1 MDSIYVMSVEY
12 AHVDK
17 IQRNDTVDLW
27 HARRGHVSYQKLG
40 ILMNKSFSMDFLNVK
55 FEKILF
61 AQDDI
66 MEKRISCHLKSQ
78 SSKPKH
84 HSS

>member
-27 HARRGHVSYQKLG
+27 HARRGHVSYQKL
-40 ILMNKSFSMDFLNVK
+40 IMNKSFSMDFLNVK